1 MPQLT
6 IRFAEARVTQIR
18 AAAREKGF
26 VSPTALMR
34 HAIERELADD
44 DNEAEKRIAALLHQI
59 GRDLEHLSEVQQT
72 LFAFVDT
79 LAKTVLTVMPE
90 QPSHSVAR
98 GKDRYERFLQN
109 AAAALADGMPGVL
122 RRGVES

>member
-18 AAAREKGF
+18 TAAREKGF

-34 HAIERELADD
+34 HAIERELAGD
-44 DNEAEKRIAALLHQI
+44 DNEAEKRIAAVLHQI
-59 GRDLEHLSEVQQT
+59 GRDLDQLGEVQQT

-79 LAKTVLTVMPE
+79 LAKTVLTALPE
-90 QPSHSVAR
+90 QASQSVAR
-98 GKDRYERFLQN
+98 GKERYERFLQN
-109 AAAALADGMPGVL
+109 AAAALVDGMPALL
-122 RRGVES
+122 RKSVES

>member
-18 AAAREKGF
+18 TAAREKGF

-34 HAIERELADD
+34 HAIERELAGD
-44 DNEAEKRIAALLHQI
+44 DNEAEKRIAAVLHQI
-59 GRDLEHLSEVQQT
+59 GRDLDQLGEVQQT

-79 LAKTVLTVMPE
+79 LAKTVLTALPE
-90 QPSHSVAR
+90 QASQSVAR
-98 GKDRYERFLQN
+98 GKERYERFLQN
-109 AAAALADGMPGVL
+109 AAAALVDGMPTPL
-122 RRGVES
+122 RKAVES